1 MKTAVLHVAERTRF
15 EVHSIPSRGQHSKSG
30 TQKWYMKANHPVEAH
45 RWTEAIAKSIEWCK
59 QREGLESDAS
69 SVTNS
74 SMSKASRRRSAES
87 DSSGIRATPSMNSQ
101 TLSSSISQ
109 RRRSNLPIPG
119 GGRNSLAGSSY
130 SYIGSAESSSHMPIS
145 ETATPPEVTAL
156 ERDGADEDNDGEDSS
171 SSTSATRTPP
181 HSNFDLQGNAAAA
194 QLDLTAQ
201 LLINLQLP
209 PNTSQR
215 TLDTHSAVRDS
226 LHTTQELLNEYIH
239 MTRER
244 EEWWAKQL
252 KKERS
257 RQRFWEESLAVVVQE
272 GETLEKELRARSR
285 KRGSRVFGP
294 SASGTITSIEKKR
307 PSILGLPMTSS
318 YSQLPT
324 SVPEESPISGD
335 DGSPPPTAVVT
346 TPKASAIPI
355 PPIPLPSVPKLPTSS
370 LLGALVPDGTAQRQ
384 PPSRSATSDSVATQ
398 RSPPSYFPPENSRIP
413 PGRKTASPKDEEDDY
428 DTDEED
434 EFFDA
439 IESNTLPNLLIHD
452 EIVSP
457 SSPAG
462 FQLSGA
468 DALAKSVTRMPSMK
482 APMPKE
488 VDIKPYEVYNHLR
501 TRLALGNDQRPSTSL
516 WSVLKHSIGKD
527 LTKISFP
534 VFFNEPTSMLQ
545 RMVGLFILSVY
556 SY

>member
-45 RWTEAIAKSIEWCK
+45 RWTEAIAKSIEWYK

-69 SVTNS
+69 SMTNS
-74 SMSKASRRRSAES
+74 SVSKTTRRRSVES
-87 DSSGIRATPSMNSQ
+87 DSSGLRATPSMNSQ
-101 TLSSSISQ
+101 TLSSVSQ

-119 GGRNSLAGSSY
+119 GGRNSIAGSSY
-130 SYIGSAESSSHMPIS
+130 SYIGSAESGSHVPLS
-145 ETATPPEVTAL
+145 ETTTPPEVTAP
-156 ERDGADEDNDGEDSS
+156 EHDGGDEDNDGEDSS
-171 SSTSATRTPP
+171 SSSSATRAPP

-215 TLDTHSAVRDS
+215 SLDTHSAVKDS
-226 LHTTQELLNEYIH
+226 LHTTQELLNEYLH

-285 KRGSRVFGP
+285 RRGSRIFGP
-294 SASGTITSIEKKR
+294 SASGTITSLEKKR

-318 YSQLPT
+318 YSQLPS

-335 DGSPPPTAVVT
+335 DGSPPPTAT
-346 TPKASAIPI
+346 IATPKANAIPI
-355 PPIPLPSVPKLPTSS
+355 PPIPPPSVANVPASS
-370 LLGALVPDGTAQRQ
+370 LLGASVPDGVAQRQ
-384 PPSRSATSDSVATQ
+384 LPSRSATSDSVATQ
-398 RSPPSYFPPENSRIP
+398 RLPLSYFSPDNTRVT
-413 PGRKTASPKDEEDDY
+413 PGQRTALPKGDEDDY

-452 EIVSP
+452 EIMSP

-462 FQLSGA
+462 FQLRGG

-482 APMPKE
+482 APIPKE
-488 VDIKPYEVYNHLR
+488 IDIEPYEAYNHLR

-545 RMVGLFILSVY
+545 RMVGKLTLIVCTC
-556 SY
+556 